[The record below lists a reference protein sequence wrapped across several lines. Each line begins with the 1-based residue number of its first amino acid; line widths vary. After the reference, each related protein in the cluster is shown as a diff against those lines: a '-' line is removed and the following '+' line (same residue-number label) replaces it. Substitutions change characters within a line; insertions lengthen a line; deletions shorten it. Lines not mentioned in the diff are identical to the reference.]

1 VKENRI
7 GNPKKTNKKSVA
19 SGVVPSVIADVACLI
34 PPTAD
39 KTAIK
44 SDGKIFYKSKS
55 QIRKMREWTEL

>member
-1 VKENRI
+1 MKENRI
-7 GNPKKTNKKSVA
+7 GNPKKTNKKCVVY
-19 SGVVPSVIADVACLI
+19 GVVPSVIADVACLI

-39 KTAIK
+39 KTVIK